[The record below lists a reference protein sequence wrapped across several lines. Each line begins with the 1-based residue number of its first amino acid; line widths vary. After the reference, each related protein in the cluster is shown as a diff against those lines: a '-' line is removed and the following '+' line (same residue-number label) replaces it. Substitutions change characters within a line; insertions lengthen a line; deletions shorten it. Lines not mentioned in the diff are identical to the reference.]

1 MKKSKD
7 YRQLLANMLEEW
19 KWLFG
24 YIVRYKFVLG
34 LYIVLGLLAT
44 AMSLG
49 VSVATKYLIDTVVSH
64 ASDRIL
70 KYALL
75 VVGLAVFQLVF
86 QAVTSWLTAT
96 VSTKTNNEI
105 RREIYS
111 RIIKAN
117 WEDIRA
123 FHSGDLLNRL
133 ESDVSAVSAAVINF
147 VPSVFTRFVQFF
159 GSLFIVLYY
168 DKTMALFALM
178 SAPFLFLSSRM
189 LIKTMRRYSKQT
201 REINGSILSYTE
213 ESVQNIQIIKAF
225 DLTKEYIGN
234 FCSLL
239 ENYRKV
245 RLSYDKFSIIMTLC
259 FSLIGLVVSY
269 TCYGWGVYRLWQG
282 AITYGTMTLFLQ
294 ISGSLT
300 ASFSSLASLAPS
312 AISIATAAGRIMEV
326 TGFEREE
333 DVRREE
339 ALALME
345 KASDKGVSLVLENV
359 SFRYSDADT
368 PVLNN
373 ISVRL
378 NAGETVAFV
387 GPSGEGKTT
396 LFKLILGLVKPTQGR
411 IYLEAPDGE
420 ALEISDSTRR
430 FCSYVPQ
437 NINVFSGTIYENL
450 SIIKPE
456 ATRTEL
462 EAVLR
467 EADLYDLVS
476 SLSDGMDT
484 PVNEQ
489 GANFSQGQLQR
500 LAIARALLRKAMLL
514 LMDEATSAL
523 DVETEKRVLENIM
536 VSEARR
542 LCIITT
548 HRESMLRYCDR
559 IFKITEQGTLTE
571 NSQAKE
577 DTV

>member
-1 MKKSKD
+1 MKKSRD

-34 LYIVLGLLAT
+34 LYIILGLLAT

-75 VVGLAVFQLVF
+75 VVGLAVFQLIF
-86 QAVTSWLTAT
+86 QSVTSWLTAT

-201 REINGSILSYTE
+201 REINGNILSYTE

-300 ASFSSLASLAPS
+300 ASFGSLASLAPS

-333 DVRREE
+333 DARREE

-345 KASDKGVSLVLENV
+345 KARDKGVSLVLENV

-368 PVLNN
+368 PVLND

-420 ALEISDSTRR
+420 TLEISDSTRR

-456 ATRTEL
+456 ATGTEL

-467 EADLYDLVS
+467 EADLYNLVS
-476 SLSDGMDT
+476 SLPDGMDT

-536 VSEARR
+536 VSEAQR